1 MGKLKLQPS
10 QKRSA
15 KTVENKNVSVE
26 ALRRTLGFPEGTE
39 FLGYAIYRKGSDEF
53 LVAGAALPVAGVS
66 VEMSWTR
73 APRSAACY
81 TTLSGAI
88 KKAEESAD
96 AVVVGLFDTGSQ
108 IMTVTM
114 SANR

>member
-1 MGKLKLQPS
+1 M
-10 QKRSA
+10 A
-15 KTVENKNVSVE
+15 
-26 ALRRTLGFPEGTE
+26 
-39 FLGYAIYRKGSDEF
+39 
-53 LVAGAALPVAGVS
+53 AGAALPVAGGG

-81 TTLSGAI
+81 STLSDAI

>member
-1 MGKLKLQPS
+1 MGKLKLQPVR
-10 QKRSA
+10 KRPA
-15 KTVENKNVSVE
+15 NKFEGRKVSVE

-39 FLGYAIYRKGSDEF
+39 FLGYAIYRKGSDDF
-53 LVAGAALPVAGVS
+53 LAAGAALPVAGGGVG
-66 VEMSWTR
+66 MSWTR

-81 TTLSGAI
+81 TTLSDAT

-96 AVVVGLFDTGSQ
+96 AVVVGLFDTGSE